1 MAKSNQKT
9 LVLFDAHAIIHRAYH
24 ALPEL
29 TSSKG
34 EPTGGL
40 YGVSTML
47 MKIIKELK
55 PDYLAACYDLPGP
68 TFRKQIYDGYKA
80 GRAKTDDDLKTQLQR
95 SRDIFT
101 AFGIPIYDK
110 PGFEADD
117 IIGTVVELLKK
128 DGDIRIII
136 ASGDMDTMQLVDD
149 DRVLVYTLKKGLNDT
164 ILYNEEKVVERFG
177 FKPAL
182 LTDYKGLRGDPS
194 DNIIGI
200 TGIGE
205 KTATEL
211 IVNFGTLEKIYKL
224 LKKSPEKLEEAGIK
238 ARMVKLLTEGEDEAM
253 FSKTLATIR
262 RDVPIDFELPEKI
275 WGDTVDLEK
284 ISDLFAELEFR
295 TLVNRAKEMLSSN
308 GIDHGKG
315 KESTSADEA
324 DQVVVGE
331 KDFRP
336 AQIGLWLLNSELTN
350 PTVDDILIYAK
361 TKDFKKAKDV
371 IEKEVK
377 EKSLDKVYREI
388 ELPLIPIIT
397 AAEERGVL
405 VDVKYLAKLSK
416 DYHKELA
423 SLEKEIWVM
432 AGREFNVASPKQL
445 GEVLF
450 DEMGLSAKGLKK
462 TAGGARSTRESEL
475 EKLKEVHPIA
485 GKILDYREF
494 AKLLNTYIDAIPKLV
509 DKDNRLHS
517 HLNQT
522 GAATGR
528 MSSNNPNLQN
538 IPAKA
543 GVGEAVRTAFIASSG
558 HKWIA
563 CDYSQIELRVLALL
577 SGDEEL
583 ERIFKAGEDVH
594 AAVAAKVFGV
604 EQKDVTKDMR
614 RQAKVINFGI
624 IYGMGVNALRANL
637 GSTREEAQRFY
648 DNYFTTFPKIRAYF
662 EDVVAEATK
671 KGYTE
676 TFFGRRRYFPGL
688 KSRIPFVNAMAKRMA
703 MNAPIQGTATG
714 DIVKIAMINIDEE
727 IKKRGWQDKVFFLLQ
742 VHDELIYE
750 AEDSLVAEASQLVKT
765 AMEAAIK
772 TSIPFTANVSVGT
785 NWSELK

>member
-1 MAKSNQKT
+1 MKKPAKST

-55 PDYLAACYDLPGP
+55 PDYLVACYDLPGP
-68 TFRKQIYDGYKA
+68 TFRKQIYDEYKA
-80 GRAKTDDDLKTQLQR
+80 GRAKTDDALKTQLQR

-117 IIGTVVELLKK
+117 IIGTIVEETAKDKNLLV
-128 DGDIRIII
+128 II
-136 ASGDMDTMQLVDD
+136 ASGDMDTMQLIDD

-164 ILYNEEKVVERFG
+164 ILYDEAKVVERFG

-200 TGIGE
+200 AGIGE
-205 KTATEL
+205 KTATDL
-211 IVNFGTLEKIYKL
+211 IVNFGALEKMFQV
-224 LKKSPEKLEEAGIK
+224 LKKSPDKFLDVGIK
-238 ARMVKLLTEGEDEAM
+238 ARMIELLKNGEEEAL

-262 RDVPIDFELPEKI
+262 RDAPIDFKLPEKK
-275 WGDTVDLEK
+275 WGETVDINK
-284 ISDLFAELEFR
+284 ITELFTELEFR
-295 TLVNRAKEMLSSN
+295 TLVNRAKEMLSSHN
-308 GIDHGKG
+308 GKSEELTEKI
-315 KESTSADEA
+315 EA
-324 DQVVVGE
+324 KAEIKVDPLE
-331 KDFRP
+331 LRK
-336 AQIGLWLLNSELTN
+336 AQIGLWLINSELLN
-350 PTVDDILIYAK
+350 PTLEDILTFGK
-361 TKDFKKAKDV
+361 TEDFNV
-371 IEKEVK
+371 VK
-377 EKSLDKVYREI
+377 EKINKELVEKKLTKVYEEI
-388 ELPLIPIIT
+388 ELPLIPIIDE
-397 AAEERGVL
+397 AERWGIL
-405 VDVKYLAKLSK
+405 VDVKYLEKLSK
-416 DYHKELA
+416 EYHAEL
-423 SLEKEIWVM
+423 SKLEHDIWRL
-432 AGREFNVASPKQL
+432 AGREFNIGSPKQL

-450 DEMGLSAKGLKK
+450 DEMKLTVKGLKK

-475 EKLKEVHPIA
+475 EKLKEVHPIIA
-485 GKILDYREF
+485 KILDYREF

-509 DKDNRLHS
+509 DQNNRLHS

-528 MSSNNPNLQN
+528 MSSQNPNLQN
-538 IPAKA
+538 IPARE
-543 GVGEAVRTAFIASSG
+543 GVGERVRTAFVATPG

-594 AAVAAKVFGV
+594 TSVAARVFGV
-604 EQKDVTKDMR
+604 DPDKVTKDMR

-624 IYGMGVNALRANL
+624 IYGMGVNALRTNL
-637 GSTREEAQRFY
+637 GSTREEAQKFY
-648 DNYFTTFPKIRAYF
+648 DNYFATFPKIRAYF
-662 EDVVAEATK
+662 ENVIADATRL
-671 KGYTE
+671 GYTE

-688 KSRIPFVNAMAKRMA
+688 KSKIPFMRAMGERMA
-703 MNAPIQGTATG
+703 MNAPLQGTAA
-714 DIVKIAMINIDEE
+714 DIVKIAMVEINEQL
-727 IKKRGWQDKVFFLLQ
+727 KKKGLADKIHFILQ

-750 AEDSLVAEASQLVKT
+750 VEDSVVKEAELLIKT
-765 AMEAAIK
+765 VMEAAIE
-772 TSIPFTANVSVGT
+772 TRIPFAANVAVGD
-785 NWSELK
+785 NWGELK